1 MLVFFCNLK
10 YVIFFCSVVQQG
22 KLSEELKRADS
33 VVVTYACD
41 DSVSFERVSS
51 YWLPELQKLEVCY
64 WF

>member
-1 MLVFFCNLK
+1 M
-10 YVIFFCSVVQQG
+10 VQQG